1 MRNLMF
7 VIFSPQII
15 SDKLLR
21 VVIGE
26 KEIILEVCLN

>member
-1 MRNLMF
+1 MF

-15 SDKLLR
+15 SDKLLQ

-26 KEIILEVCLN
+26 NEIILEVCLN